1 MLLSKSQLL
10 CICIY
15 HNTLIIHYA
24 LYKNSNYNIIE
35 KKSFCSYSD
44 MFTEKHCPMS
54 PDK

>member
-35 KKSFCSYSD
+35 KKVFVVIRTCLQ
-44 MFTEKHCPMS
+44 KNIAQ
-54 PDK
+54 